1 MTQRNLTAEE
11 KDYENLRSKLINSV
25 TKEYISEAPMCF
37 SNRVGVQSL
46 ITRYE
51 LYKLIL
57 NIPGD
62 IIECGVYK
70 GNSFA
75 FLAHLSVILEPFS
88 INRRLIG
95 FDTFEG
101 FSSID
106 KKKDPSNISQKNFS
120 DTSID
125 ITSKCLGAIDIVRP
139 VNKIPRFNLI
149 KGDILT
155 TIPKFVKE
163 NPWMSCA
170 MLILDTDLYAPTKI
184 ALEYV
189 LPLMPKGA
197 VIVFDEYN
205 YQNFPGETQAI
216 NEFFKLNTLRVRKMS
231 YESCSAYTII
241 E

>member
-57 NIPGD
+57 NVPGD

-70 GNSFA
+70 GNSLA

-106 KKKDPSNISQKNFS
+106 KKKIPQIFLK
-120 DTSID
+120 
-125 ITSKCLGAIDIVRP
+125 
-139 VNKIPRFNLI
+139 KIF
-149 KGDILT
+149 
-155 TIPKFVKE
+155 
-163 NPWMSCA
+163 
-170 MLILDTDLYAPTKI
+170 LILQLI
-184 ALEYV
+184 
-189 LPLMPKGA
+189 
-197 VIVFDEYN
+197 
-205 YQNFPGETQAI
+205 
-216 NEFFKLNTLRVRKMS
+216 
-231 YESCSAYTII
+231 
-241 E
+241 